1 MQDYIVTIGG
11 ADCPLIGPPVS
22 NAIICKVPEEPSDPE
37 GPVKGGGL
45 QVVVKNNGYSVNIN

>member
-1 MQDYIVTIGG
+1 MQDYSVTIGG
-11 ADCPLIGPPVS
+11 ADCPLIGPPAS

-45 QVVVKNNGYSVNIN
+45 QVVVKNK